1 MRVIY
6 ATGQP
11 RHLDF
16 AVASRREDVPAGAI
30 LFAICTA
37 ERTMENLDEELFE
50 AITDEEYYAFRA
62 LVIEAEQLERSQ
74 TQTRP
79 SSIKLLLKRFF
90 RRSRARSEQ
99 PARGTISG
107 EHRIA

>member
-11 RHLDF
+11 RDLDF
-16 AVASRREDVPAGAI
+16 AVTDSREAVPSGAI

-37 ERTMENLDEELFE
+37 ERTIENLDEDLFN

-62 LVIEAEQLERSQ
+62 LVNEAEQLEKLRQPMRRSAIELYFEQ
-74 TQTRP
+74 
-79 SSIKLLLKRFF
+79 FF
-90 RRSRARSEQ
+90 RWLMGRQEMKRASNSQER
-99 PARGTISG
+99 
-107 EHRIA
+107 RIA